1 MWAGGADNQGNFLGR
16 ISIRRN
22 QVASMEGE
30 VEDLELFQRKIS
42 DSFSDLL
49 PPNHK
54 RDSHHAP
61 PLPPS
66 LSLSLGSINSPIATD
81 SDGESTPFAGSETLL
96 SIAWVRKLLDAF
108 LSCEAE
114 FKAVLLVGREPSQ
127 IAKSPLDR
135 LIPDLLDRA
144 VKALDIC
151 NAITHGVDAIKF
163 MQTQAQIVV
172 SALEQRPFTD
182 GQIKRARRALGSLL
196 SSIVVDE
203 KENTGKSTERSW
215 SFGKRTSGASSK
227 DRHHAPSFKSLSW
240 CVAKQW
246 SAAKQVQSISSN
258 LNPPRGGESTGLALT
273 VYIMNV
279 VLVFVMWALVA
290 AIPCQDRAGLGTH
303 IPVPKQSNWAHGM
316 CGIQEKI
323 AEEWKRKEKKGSA
336 GLMEEVVKIEKLAQ
350 SLVDFADNFQFPME
364 EEKEAEFAA
373 QVAELAEICRKMDD
387 GLDPLQIQIR
397 ELFHRLVKSRTFI
410 LDVLDQ
416 AGKSS
421 TPNV

>member
-1 MWAGGADNQGNFLGR
+1 MWAGGADNQGHFLGR

-30 VEDLELFQRKIS
+30 VEDLELFQRKIC
-42 DSFSDLL
+42 DCFSDLL
-49 PPNHK
+49 SPYKKDNHP
-54 RDSHHAP
+54 RISSASIESPMDGDHDGDS
-61 PLPPS
+61 
-66 LSLSLGSINSPIATD
+66 SPFT
-81 SDGESTPFAGSETLL
+81 GSESLL
-96 SIAWVRKLLDAF
+96 SIAWIRKLLDAF
-108 LSCEAE
+108 LCCESE
-114 FKAVLLVGREPSQ
+114 FKAVLLVGRDPSQ
-127 IAKSPLDR
+127 VAKSPLDR

-144 VKALDIC
+144 VKALDIF
-151 NAITHGVDAIKF
+151 NAVTHGVEAVKF
-163 MQTQAQIVV
+163 MKTQAQIVV
-172 SALEQRPFTD
+172 SALQHRPFTD
-182 GQIKRARRALGSLL
+182 AQIRRARRALAALL
-196 SSIVVDE
+196 SSAVVDE

-240 CVAKQW
+240 NVAKHW
-246 SAAKQVQSISSN
+246 SAAKQVQAISSN
-258 LNPPRGGESTGLALT
+258 LNAPRGGESTGLALT

-303 IPVPKQSNWAHGM
+303 IPVPKQSNWAQSM
-316 CGIQEKI
+316 CGLQEKI

-336 GLMEEVVKIEKLAQ
+336 GLMEEVVKVEKLAQ
-350 SLVDFADNFQFPME
+350 SLVDFADNFQYPME
-364 EEKEAEFAA
+364 EEKEADFAA
-373 QVAELAEICRKMDD
+373 QVAELAEVCRKMDD
-387 GLDPLQIQIR
+387 GLGPLQLQIR
-397 ELFHRLVKSRTFI
+397 ETFHGLVRTRAMI